1 MGVLYNYKEV
11 KAFALIGLH
20 NLLSSANRDNI
31 NLKTFEMFLDPLEK
45 VHKKEEVVKYAE
57 KLKSREEK

>member
-1 MGVLYNYKEV
+1 MGVLYNFKEV

-45 VHKKEEVVKYAE
+45 VHKKEDVVKYAE

>member
-1 MGVLYNYKEV
+1 MGVSYNYKEV

-31 NLKTFEMFLDPLEK
+31 NLKTFEMFL
-45 VHKKEEVVKYAE
+45 Y
-57 KLKSREEK
+57 